1 MTPPTPTHTH
11 IWDGGDLP
19 HWLQLDDYHFDYG
32 QLVIYTP
39 DGHVRPDDGWWL
51 IGWSDGTITAASPTS
66 GERVYGAGGITDRL
80 ERAEAA
86 TDGEL
91 RRQLADA
98 IRALGK
104 AETEL
109 AGVRALR
116 DRWIKAGPPPLGSS
130 ISRWWDKRLAELGA
144 ALRPERQ
151 GVHRYL
157 STGCLHGDHAYCK
170 NMTGLNGAKR
180 PGSCKH
186 CGARCI
192 CGCHTAPGPAA
203 TEATH
208 APGWLLA
215 GSRDLSIPDPEDLT
229 GAYTPDPPIGCLTTA
244 GEAHL
249 AQDGIHTPGCD
260 CGHDGMGVS
269 WHGDDCLWRRS
280 VVDCPGRPAP
290 G

>member
-1 MTPPTPTHTH
+1 M
-11 IWDGGDLP
+11 
-19 HWLQLDDYHFDYG
+19 
-32 QLVIYTP
+32 
-39 DGHVRPDDGWWL
+39 
-51 IGWSDGTITAASPTS
+51 
-66 GERVYGAGGITDRL
+66 TDRVPLDHLNSDQYDALCGEL
-80 ERAEAA
+80 ERLRADARQCAAQQWPQRLARAEAA

-98 IRALGK
+98 IRALGH

-116 DRWIKAGPPPLGSS
+116 DRWVKAGPPPLGQP
-130 ISRWWDKRLAELGA
+130 ISRGWDRRLAELGG
-144 ALRPERQ
+144 ALRPEQQ

-203 TEATH
+203 TEA
-208 APGWLLA
+208 GRWLLA
-215 GSRDLSIPDPEDLT
+215 GSRDLAIPDPEPSDPT
-229 GAYTPDPPIGCLTTA
+229 QCDGA
-244 GEAHL
+244 
-249 AQDGIHTPGCD
+249 
-260 CGHDGMGVS
+260 
-269 WHGDDCLWRRS
+269 
-280 VVDCPGRPAP
+280 
-290 G
+290 